1 MQETH
6 FYEPVKGHRLA
17 HDPLKAI
24 IAPRP
29 IGWISTVDREGRVNL
44 APYSFFNGIG
54 DNPPMVMFAGEDH
67 KDSIRNAEETGEF
80 VFNLVTAPFMEA
92 MNTSSAT
99 VPHGINEMKLAG
111 LKAASSS
118 CVKPPRVAGITAA
131 LECKTIYV
139 HHMRDVHGTVLKR
152 TVVMGQVV
160 GVHIDPA
167 FLRDGIFDT
176 AAARPIARCGYKG
189 DYAEVTELFQM
200 FRPTT
205 EETRRLLERELVD

>member
-6 FYEPVKGHRLA
+6 FYETVKGHRLA

-29 IGWISTVDREGRVNL
+29 IGWISTLDREGRVNL
-44 APYSFFNGIG
+44 APYSFFNGIA

-67 KDSIRNAEETGEF
+67 KDSITNAEQTGEF

-92 MNTSSAT
+92 MNTTSAT
-99 VPHGINEMKLAG
+99 VPHGVNEMELAR
-111 LKAASSS
+111 LKPAPST
-118 CVKPPRVAGITAA
+118 CVKPPRVEGIAAA

-139 HHMRDVHGTVLKR
+139 HRLSDIDGNKLKR
-152 TVVMGQVV
+152 IVVMGQIV
-160 GVHIDPA
+160 GVHIDPQ
-167 FLRDGIFDT
+167 FIRDGLFDT

-189 DYAEVTELFQM
+189 DYAEVNELFRV
-200 FRPTT
+200 FRPTA
-205 EETRRLLERELVD
+205 EETKHLLEREFA